1 MGCQYVLIRARV
13 SKDAL
18 ANVHVSGINSKT
30 PRFWLESASADCA
43 AMKVDDAMISLDS
56 QEIDI
61 EKTPLPVEA
70 LVMPAYGTVSTTRAN
85 DGSWLIGEFHA
96 IKLWLNFDKSFIAS
110 NCPCAATLVQIA
122 SQAETAT
129 TRWIFMRVRVEL
141 PLMIKNLSNDSAGH
155 VELCIPMLLLSP
167 DAQAEGEPGA
177 SEKHKL
183 ALSRDPLP
191 TVNTKKHKQKRAKAK
206 AGKPQAEIT
215 SDEIPPELVSHSG
228 NPRFMQRVTLCR
240 RKYAVY

>member
-1 MGCQYVLIRARV
+1 MGSQYVLIRARV

-61 EKTPLPVEA
+61 EKTPLPVDA

-110 NCPCAATLVQIA
+110 NCPCAATLVPIA

-155 VELCIPMLLLSP
+155 VELCIPMLVLSP
-167 DAQAEGEPGA
+167 DAKAEGEPAA
-177 SEKHKL
+177 SE
-183 ALSRDPLP
+183 
-191 TVNTKKHKQKRAKAK
+191 NHKQKKAKAK

-228 NPRFMQRVTLCR
+228 NPHFMQRVTLCR
-240 RKYAVY
+240 RKYAVR